1 MPNYAAPKVTKIEF
15 LNGMKIKIFF
25 EGKTKVV
32 DIGDSDLPERFPK
45 LKQKDFF
52 KTAVLDGGSIAWDNL
67 HVDLDELIYE
77 CPEAKEEEEKD
88 KEEFPATGNF
98 HQKVKAALTKIV
110 NR

>member
-15 LNGMKIKIFF
+15 LDDMKIKLFF

-45 LKQKDFF
+45 LKQKAFF
-52 KTAVLDGGSIAWDNL
+52 QKAVIDGGSLAWDDL

-77 CPEAKEEEEKD
+77 CPEVTEKEL
-88 KEEFPATGNF
+88 PATGSYCE
-98 HQKVKAALTKIV
+98 KVRAALEKAV
-110 NR
+110 KS